1 MAVLTHPAPRTQST
15 AGRPDTRRVR
25 ILFVEDDPDTSMAM
39 ARLLTCSGHEVRTA
53 ASVAEAI
60 STWRGE
66 EFDLLIT
73 DIGLPDGSGLTLMRA
88 LTGPDPMRAIVI
100 SGFGLAEDIRESQD
114 AGFAEHLVKPVSFSA
129 LQASIRRV
137 MDLNRLQLLRPQAV

>member
-1 MAVLTHPAPRTQST
+1 MAVLTPPAQRSEST
-15 AGRPDTRRVR
+15 AGHPDTRRVR

-39 ARLLTCSGHEVRTA
+39 ARLLTCCGHQVRTA
-53 ASVAEAI
+53 ASVGEAI
-60 STWRGE
+60 RTWRGE

-88 LTGPDPMRAIVI
+88 LSGPDPMRAIVI
-100 SGFGLAEDIRESQD
+100 SGFGLTEDVRLSQD

-129 LQASIRRV
+129 LQASIRRA
-137 MDLNRLQLLRPQAV
+137 MA